1 MDDERKKC
9 SSFAEQ
15 ECKTMS
21 DVEGICNELG
31 FAICANQ
38 QSRCVNISNTTISS
52 VTENKNENIKDHFA
66 VIQHDTGLKQ
76 CYILCFMREFLH
88 IFSFFFCFLCVLCTV
103 FMPLSSYYK

>member
-1 MDDERKKC
+1 
-9 SSFAEQ
+9 
-15 ECKTMS
+15 MS

-66 VIQHDTGLKQ
+66 VMQHDTGLKQ
-76 CYILCFMREFLH
+76 CYIIYCVLCESFYIF
-88 IFSFFFCFLCVLCTV
+88 FSFFVVFYVFYVLYFCHYQVIINNN
-103 FMPLSSYYK
+103 SE